1 MQIPNLSKFPWK
13 EVMLGEGLLN
23 IVIGIS
29 VLVAIRTLAEPTYNL
44 LQGLSLNQ
52 MTSLLTLVAKG
63 ILAFGFLNMAI
74 PLLFISISKF
84 VQKEQ
89 PELVVEK
96 AEQE

>member
-1 MQIPNLSKFPWK
+1 VQIPNLSKFPWK

-29 VLVAIRTLAEPTYNL
+29 VLIAIRTLAEPTYNL

-74 PLLFISISKF
+74 PLLFISIIKF
-84 VQKEQ
+84 VRKEQ
-89 PELVVEK
+89 PELAVEK